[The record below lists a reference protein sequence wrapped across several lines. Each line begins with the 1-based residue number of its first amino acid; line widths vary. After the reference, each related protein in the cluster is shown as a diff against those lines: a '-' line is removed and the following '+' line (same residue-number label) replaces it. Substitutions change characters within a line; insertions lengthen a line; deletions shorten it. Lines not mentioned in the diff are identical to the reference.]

1 MLLFD
6 DLSIVVMLSKYNEDV
21 LSSFRVQPGVVV
33 FSLTYLVS

>member
-6 DLSIVVMLSKYNEDV
+6 DLSIVVMLSKYNEDE
-21 LSSFRVQPGVVV
+21 LSSFRVQPAVVV